1 EAGPAQHHQP
11 PAEPGPVQAARPPG
25 HQTAQTAAA
34 ARLRTAG
41 PVGAAHPG
49 PVLGPGMTVTADGM
63 WTENAVRSYAASL
76 YPIALRI
83 TRDVLDAEDLLQET
97 FAKALA
103 AWSRFEPGTNLNAWL
118 RRIMINTFISD
129 YRKRRGEPRF
139 VPADA
144 TSPPLFWIQSHD
156 GSAEEQVLRYVLD
169 GASPRPSR
177 PCRNGTAWSSTSPTS
192 KDSAISRS

>member
-1 EAGPAQHHQP
+1 
-11 PAEPGPVQAARPPG
+11 
-25 HQTAQTAAA
+25 
-34 ARLRTAG
+34 
-41 PVGAAHPG
+41 
-49 PVLGPGMTVTADGM
+49 MTITADGM
-63 WTENAVRSYAASL
+63 WTEDAVRAHAASL
-76 YPIALRI
+76 YPIALRMS
-83 TRDVLDAEDLLQET
+83 RNVLDAEDLLQET

-169 GASPRPSR
+169 GRLTAALQTLPERYRVVVYLADLEGLGYQQISTATGIPLGSVKSCLHRARHRLRGELAGHASR
-177 PCRNGTAWSSTSPTS
+177 A
-192 KDSAISRS
+192 